1 MLVSMYAWLAGFY
14 QMTSMTLGDGVG
26 PASAATLAT
35 QHQFAMSIYSVAS
48 DDAFENR
55 VEISATPTTEQ
66 ASADS
71 DEIIGATA
79 KTDRFRLA
87 ARLQS
92 VATLNR
98 PAERAWLAHKRH
110 PAFAKLPT
118 VKRTTNRVV
127 WRERRVSCVIPRS
140 IPTGETRTGVFTLE
154 TNRLG
159 RQNSMI
165 HVATEALV
173 GGCMLYKL
181 PSKKAPFFDPMHSDL
196 CNG

>member
-1 MLVSMYAWLAGFY
+1 MLVSMYAWLAAFY

-48 DDAFENR
+48 DDAFENS
-55 VEISATPTTEQ
+55 VELSAAPTTEQ
-66 ASADS
+66 ASADP

-79 KTDRFRLA
+79 KTDHFTLA

-92 VATLNR
+92 VAMLNR
-98 PAERAWLAHKRH
+98 PAFASRQTAKRA
-110 PAFAKLPT
+110 
-118 VKRTTNRVV
+118 TNRVV
-127 WRERRVSCVIPRS
+127 WRERRVSCDIPRL
-140 IPTGETRTGVFTLE
+140 IPTGETRTGVLTLE